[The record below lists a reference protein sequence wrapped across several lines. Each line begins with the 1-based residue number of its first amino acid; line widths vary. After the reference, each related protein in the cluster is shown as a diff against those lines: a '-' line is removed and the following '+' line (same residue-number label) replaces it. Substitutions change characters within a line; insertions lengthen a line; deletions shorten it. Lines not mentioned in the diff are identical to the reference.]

1 MKTHTLTLT
10 EKSLEALHKFLARAD
25 LKGREVPEFLQLLQ
39 ELRPTA
45 PVAPPGEAPAPA
57 PSR

>member
-1 MKTHTLTLT
+1 MKTVTLTLT
-10 EKSLEALHKFLARAD
+10 LTDKSLETLHKFLARAD

-39 ELRPTA
+39 ELRPVTGSA
-45 PVAPPGEAPAPA
+45 PEPENPA

>member
-1 MKTHTLTLT
+1 MKTVTLTLQ
-10 EKSLEALHKFLARAD
+10 EKSLETLHKFLARAD

-39 ELRPTA
+39 ELRPATSA
-45 PVAPPGEAPAPA
+45 APAPENPA

>member
-1 MKTHTLTLT
+1 MKTVTLTMT
-10 EKSLEALHKFLARAD
+10 EKSLETLHKFLARAD

-39 ELRPTA
+39 ELRPT
-45 PVAPPGEAPAPA
+45 PPSESPASPA